1 MNGFDLAISGDISLD
16 DSGMMDY
23 LKDSEEYKAL
33 KDKKNKHV
41 DPFTI
46 GVLIFC
52 VGGIIINFVMKRFR
66 EKITISLAGLIAL
79 LMLVFKFVFTSAWDK
94 KMPEMGKMMA
104 LIKLEFGVGFW
115 LVIIGSLGI
124 VGLNIYYLNNDRR
137 DKFIREYNPEEIEPD
152 LSKEI

>member
-33 KDKKNKHV
+33 KNKKNKHV

-46 GVLIFC
+46 AVLIFC
-52 VGGIIINFVMKRFR
+52 VGGIIINFAMKRLR
-66 EKITISLAGLIAL
+66 EKITISLGFLIAL
-79 LMLVFKFVFTSAWDK
+79 LMLVFKLVFTAAWDK

-104 LIKLEFGVGFW
+104 LIKLEFGAGFW

-124 VGLNIYYLNNDRR
+124 VGLNFYYLKTDRR
-137 DKFIREYNPEEIEPD
+137 DKYISVYNPEEEEPD
-152 LSKEI
+152 LSKEV

>member
-16 DSGMMDY
+16 DSGMLDA
-23 LKDSEEYKAL
+23 LKDSEELNAL
-33 KDKKNKHV
+33 KKNKHS

-46 GVLIFC
+46 AVLIFC

-66 EKITISLAGLIAL
+66 EKITISLAGLIAM
-79 LMLVFKFVFTSAWDK
+79 LMLVFKLVFTAAWDK

-104 LIKLEFGVGFW
+104 LIKLEFGTGFW

-124 VGLNIYYLNNDRR
+124 VGLNIYFLKSERR
-137 DKFIREYNPEEIEPD
+137 DKFISVYNPEEIEPD
-152 LSKEI
+152 LTKEV

>member
-33 KDKKNKHV
+33 KNKKNKHA

-46 GVLIFC
+46 AVLVFC
-52 VGGIIINFVMKRFR
+52 VGGIIINFAMKKLR
-66 EKITISLAGLIAL
+66 EKITISLAAFIAL
-79 LMLVFKFVFTSAWDK
+79 LMLVFKLVFTAAWDK

-104 LIKLEFGVGFW
+104 LIKLEFGTGFW
-115 LVIIGSLGI
+115 LVIIVSL
-124 VGLNIYYLNNDRR
+124 
-137 DKFIREYNPEEIEPD
+137 
-152 LSKEI
+152 